1 LGGFGQ
7 RAKRRAEQMLSQG
20 WVHIVASD
28 AHNVTRRPPPMGQAF
43 RALCD
48 VVGCDEAENLVKVRP
63 GAILENRA
71 PESAPALPYREPN
84 AYDVKSETFLGRAVR
99 YFRG

>member
-1 LGGFGQ
+1 MSLPTPT
-7 RAKRRAEQMLSQG
+7 
-20 WVHIVASD
+20 I
-28 AHNVTRRPPPMGQAF
+28 VTRRPPSMGQAF

-48 VVGCDEAENLVKVRP
+48 LVGFDEAENLTKVRP

-71 PESAPALPYREPN
+71 PESAPALPYREPK
-84 AYDVKSETFLGRAVR
+84 AYDIKSETFLERAVR